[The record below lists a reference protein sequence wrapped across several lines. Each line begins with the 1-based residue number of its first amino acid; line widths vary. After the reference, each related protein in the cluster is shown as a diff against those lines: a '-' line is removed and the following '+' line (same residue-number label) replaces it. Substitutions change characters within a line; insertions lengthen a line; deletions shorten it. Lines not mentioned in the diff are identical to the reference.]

1 MTTTKADVSE
11 TVVDRRVLLVPRP
24 LVDLAA
30 LDSPPLPLQEDLVA
44 PLRRSEVALAP
55 RLALAQPKLLEED
68 LAQIQEA
75 TRCLVPPNPR
85 LHYLVEV
92 ALLELQLRSPVCLA
106 AVLPLQ
112 AVDLAARPEPEPELE
127 LVGLVR
133 VVRCSAATT
142 SSNSSSKTSLCLE
155 EPGLRE
161 VLARPLVASTNQ
173 LVRQAHL
180 EAPRPHPRRSARTNK
195 QEELVV
201 LSVGLAKIKIRL
213 RTKGCSVAAVGLV
226 RTRSSSNRR
235 LALVSSEEV
244 EVLPAVLPVE
254 QVHRSLE
261 DRISSNPSSR
271 TLAARFSEAELNKRE
286 PGRLSLVVVL
296 NNSNNQ
302 SPVAF
307 LAPALP
313 PQARVP
319 VHSGA
324 LAIPR
329 TSPLGVA
336 VCSVV
341 VLLRTSNSKSQV
353 FLAGRLAGEV
363 LYLGAVLKARLLPAV
378 ALRFLAIPK
387 PSSLRLED

>member
-11 TVVDRRVLLVPRP
+11 TEVDRRVLLVPRP

-201 LSVGLAKIKIRL
+201 LSVGLAKTKIRL

-363 LYLGAVLKARLLPAV
+363 LYLAAVLKARLLPAV